1 LPRPFHCTPGRLS
14 RGYHSQEEG
23 LEINLR
29 GYRPTIF
36 VLHRGR
42 WGTGEFRRQPFS
54 DLEFSCK
61 RILRFRR
68 RQSSAKRL
76 LRILFL
82 QLLHKIHNSGL
93 TSAHGQSREH
103 RFWTA
108 VSGEWTCQEQA
119 RKGIR
124 ARRRDIDRYAEQI
137 CYPQHAPPGS
147 RASPSRSR
155 FSSAARRI
163 VLRQL
168 YHWWRHADHPGQLS
182 RRAQGGHYDA
192 HWLRAR
198 PAVLDHEVSDFTQD
212 RGTVPFRP
220 QGDVGATI
228 MMVLDCRNLYCER
241 RAFRLVWTAASVI
254 PEPLGTAP
262 GSIASRGCY

>member
-1 LPRPFHCTPGRLS
+1 LIRRSQLRWRPIAALPRPFRCTPGRLS

-93 TSAHGQSREH
+93 TSAHGQSREPILD
-103 RFWTA
+103 RSEWEVDMSTA
-108 VSGEWTCQEQA
+108 KHGQGSERGDKCRGRCN
-119 RKGIR
+119 RKSSSNTPRPWREPTADAVTRSCIGSVMSIVGN
-124 ARRRDIDRYAEQI
+124 IESKTS
-137 CYPQHAPPGS
+137 CAP
-147 RASPSRSR
+147 
-155 FSSAARRI
+155 
-163 VLRQL
+163 
-168 YHWWRHADHPGQLS
+168 
-182 RRAQGGHYDA
+182 
-192 HWLRAR
+192 
-198 PAVLDHEVSDFTQD
+198 
-212 RGTVPFRP
+212 
-220 QGDVGATI
+220 
-228 MMVLDCRNLYCER
+228 
-241 RAFRLVWTAASVI
+241 
-254 PEPLGTAP
+254 
-262 GSIASRGCY
+262 SIS

>member
-1 LPRPFHCTPGRLS
+1 LIRRSQLRWRPIAALPRPFRCTPGRLS

-82 QLLHKIHNSGL
+82 QLLHKIYNSGL

-108 VSGEWTCQEQA
+108 VSQKWTCQQQSTDKDQSAAINVADGATA
-119 RKGIR
+119 RVRRTPPALAR
-124 ARRRDIDRYAEQI
+124 ADCGCCDTLMHWLCNVDRR
-137 CYPQHAPPGS
+137 QHRIKDELRAFDLLIAHGANS
-147 RASPSRSR
+147 RA
-155 FSSAARRI
+155 A
-163 VLRQL
+163 
-168 YHWWRHADHPGQLS
+168 
-182 RRAQGGHYDA
+182 
-192 HWLRAR
+192 
-198 PAVLDHEVSDFTQD
+198 
-212 RGTVPFRP
+212 
-220 QGDVGATI
+220 
-228 MMVLDCRNLYCER
+228 
-241 RAFRLVWTAASVI
+241 
-254 PEPLGTAP
+254 
-262 GSIASRGCY
+262 

>member
-1 LPRPFHCTPGRLS
+1 MGHGRIS
-14 RGYHSQEEG
+14 
-23 LEINLR
+23 
-29 GYRPTIF
+29 
-36 VLHRGR
+36 
-42 WGTGEFRRQPFS
+42 
-54 DLEFSCK
+54 
-61 RILRFRR
+61 
-68 RQSSAKRL
+68 SSAIQRSGVFMQKDSALQTKAIICETIVAHFIFTASPQNPQLGLNISSWSIARTPILDRSEWGVDMSRASTERDQSAATGHRSLCRADL
-76 LRILFL
+76 LPATR
-82 QLLHKIHNSGL
+82 
-93 TSAHGQSREH
+93 T
-103 RFWTA
+103 
-108 VSGEWTCQEQA
+108 
-119 RKGIR
+119 
-124 ARRRDIDRYAEQI
+124 
-137 CYPQHAPPGS
+137 PGS

-228 MMVLDCRNLYCER
+228 MMMLDCRNLSCER